1 MDQQTGFLAGFILYL
16 LLMLAIAYWAS
27 RRKAATAAQQGEDFL
42 LAGRALPFWLTLGT
56 TVATMVGTGSS
67 MGAVGYAY
75 QHGWAGTLYGLG
87 GAIGILLLAWLF
99 APLRELRFMT
109 MSEELSYYVGASS
122 TVKNLVAICI
132 FIACIGWLG
141 AHILGGSMYLAWLT
155 GIEQSNA
162 KLLIAAGFACYVIIG
177 GYTAVVWTD
186 AIQALILFTGFIVMA
201 LFALDA
207 VGGWQALQDAMAA
220 RRVNALTSAPSL
232 MPALIPSLSLAI
244 AILVG
249 VLATPSFRQRIYS
262 GATVSTVRRSFVC
275 TGVLYLAFCFIPALL
290 GAIAW
295 MLAPELTNSA
305 YAFPYLALQ
314 LLPWGLGL
322 LVLLAGISA
331 TMSSASS
338 DAIAAVSVLLRD
350 LYSALL
356 GRTPA
361 AANVVALS
369 RVGLVA
375 VVGIALLFALL
386 ADNII
391 SYITAMIAMLMSGM
405 CVVALLGRCWAR
417 FNHFG
422 ALTALL
428 LAPLMSVAVLLQPDW
443 VAFWGNPVLPAI
455 AVSSLGAVIV
465 SLLTPADALTPE
477 QALQVLT
484 SQRQQMETESVSTE
498 VQHTISPHA

>member
-1 MDQQTGFLAGFILYL
+1 MDQQTGFLAGFVLYL

-27 RRKAATAAQQGEDFL
+27 HRKASTAPRGEDFL

-99 APLRELRFMT
+99 APLREFRFMT
-109 MSEELSYYVGASS
+109 MSEELSYYVGANS
-122 TVKNLVAICI
+122 TVKNVVAMCI
-132 FIACIGWLG
+132 FVACIGWLG

-155 GIEQSNA
+155 GIEQSTA
-162 KLLIAAGFACYVIIG
+162 KLLIAFGFACYVIIG

-207 VGGWQALQDAMAA
+207 VGGWQVLHTSMSAHHIDA
-220 RRVNALTSAPSL
+220 
-232 MPALIPSLSLAI
+232 PALLPSVSLAM

-262 GATVSTVRRSFVC
+262 GANVSTVRRSFIC

-295 MLAPELTNSA
+295 LLAPELANPA

-375 VVGIALLFALL
+375 VVAIALLFALL

-405 CVVALLGRCWAR
+405 CVVAVLGRCWAR
-417 FNHFG
+417 FNHYG

-428 LAPLMSVAVLLQPDW
+428 LAPLISVTVLLQPDW
-443 VAFWGNPVLPAI
+443 VTFWGNPVLPAI
-455 AVSSLGAVIV
+455 ALSGLGAVLV
-465 SLLTPADALTPE
+465 SLLTPADTITPAEALRI
-477 QALQVLT
+477 LT
-484 SQRQQMETESVSTE
+484 TQREQMEAAVPQADCRITPKHSKVTAD
-498 VQHTISPHA
+498 I